1 MVRSSTIRRSLAAVL
16 LVQLG
21 SIGVG
26 SSPVNAQPAH
36 PSFQLLSAPPEP
48 SPGSCH
54 VVLQDRWGLMWFGTQ
69 DGLYRYDGSVL
80 KRFKHDPRD
89 ESSLSHNQVWALAE
103 DTDGNILVGTDA
115 GGLNRWSRNDE
126 TFTRFSHDA
135 EVPGSL
141 SSNRVRSL
149 LVDRSGVLWVGT
161 DQGLDRRDTLGS
173 TSKRYTHDPEDP
185 TSLSDNSVLS
195 LYEDSQGHLWVGTR
209 GGLNRFDPTA
219 NTFQRYPLA
228 SDELATPNPERVLA
242 ILEDHRERIWIGT
255 YDGLYR
261 YDRTSGTFHSYTHDP
276 GNSSTISSNAVRA
289 LLEDRDRSLWIA
301 TDHGL
306 NLLRDG
312 TETFVHFRHDPVDR
326 QSLSTDDVLS
336 LYQDT
341 GGVVWVGTLLGG
353 ITHFN
358 PLSFSFGHYKRSPSD
373 IDGLSSNRVLAF
385 AEDAAGRVWIG
396 TLGGGLNRWD
406 RRGGRFEHFRH
417 DAADPAS
424 LSDDRVTAVI
434 VTDAGEVWAGTRRGG
449 LNRFD
454 PASGGFV
461 RYRSDPERADS
472 LSSDE
477 VMSLYEDRGGGLWV
491 GTFGGGLNLF
501 DRETGGFLRFPYGTG
516 SPDSLSGGRVTCLVE
531 DAEGALWVGTRGD
544 GLNRLDRSSNTFS
557 HFTHDPQNKKSLS
570 NNVVQALHVD
580 ATGRLWVGTNGGG
593 LNLLVKPDPEA
604 GTVQFRHYWESDGL
618 PNDSVWGIRSDARGN
633 LWISTNN
640 GLAMFTPS
648 ASGTEEF
655 VTYRALHGLQ
665 DNEFNVGA
673 HYRSPRGEL
682 FFGGVDGFNAFFP
695 ERIARNDHPPK
706 VLLTGFR
713 RHNEPD
719 LLEKPL
725 YETDEISLTH
735 QDTRVS
741 FEYAALDYTAP
752 HRNRYKYKLEGF
764 DEDWAEI
771 ETARP
776 ATYTNLDPGDYTFRV
791 KGSNSDGVWSVE
803 DATVKVQ
810 VLPASWETWWAYCA
824 YVLALIGSV
833 LGLVVWRVDEHKRR
847 SAELERT
854 VARRTGELAELVERL
869 RHSER
874 KALKAREDALAE
886 RQKAL
891 AASNA
896 KSMFLSNMSHELRT
910 PLNAVLGFTKL
921 LEQDS
926 RLADDHREY
935 LSIIGHSGE
944 HLLGLIDEV
953 LTLSKIEA
961 GKLTLATRPFDPH
974 RLVRGVEGM
983 VRLRAESKGLQLTV
997 DVDPE
1002 LPACLRGDEG
1012 RLRQVLLNLLGN
1024 AVKFTRHG
1032 AIALHLRWRGG
1043 NLEFEVADTGQG
1055 IARDEIEHL
1064 FEPFEQTSAGR
1075 LSREGTGLGLTISRQ
1090 LVQIMGGDIAVESEV
1105 DKGTTFRFAVPLE
1118 PADPTA
1124 LPRARRQL
1132 RRLAPGQPP
1141 VEVLVVDDA
1150 AENRLLLRRLL
1161 SLAGFTVREAADGGE
1176 AVQQWQK
1183 HRPRLIWMDM
1193 QMPVMD
1199 GYQAS
1204 RRIRELESDRGAE
1217 RTPIIAL
1224 TATAFEQDRGNILAA
1239 GCDDVLV
1246 KPFRVTDL
1254 FAVLTQHLDVRM
1266 EEGETKT
1273 PATEPA
1279 PAAAEPPRGG
1289 EAPPGAAPSPGGD
1302 RRPRILVTEADDANR
1317 KLVVRTLQA
1326 LGHRAE
1332 VVADSSDALALF
1344 RRRPYDLVLLDA
1356 ALPDGLETTR
1366 QLRRESTTG
1375 RELRIVG
1382 MTSHPRREERRRC
1395 LEAGMNDVLS
1405 KPVGLDDL
1413 KAFLDPAP
1421 AVEKA
1426 GDTAE
1431 APPTEALD
1439 RERLASLRQLDAA
1452 SQEALLSQL
1461 IALFLETAP
1470 AQVDDLRQAIGD
1482 GDGQLLRQL
1491 AHSLKNRSSNIGAVS
1506 MAAACEEL
1514 EQIGRSRVAGE
1525 AGNPG
1530 QTEEVLG
1537 RLRVELDRATAALE
1551 REWER
1556 EARPRNS

>member
-1 MVRSSTIRRSLAAVL
+1 MAKQTSSTNLGGPLVGLLLAGL
-16 LVQLG
+16 LLG
-21 SIGVG
+21 TVAPSG
-26 SSPVNAQPAH
+26 AQPQH
-36 PSFQLLSAPPEP
+36 LRFQHLPELQGA
-48 SPGSCH
+48 SVH
-54 VVLQDRWGLMWFGTQ
+54 AILQDHLGYMWFGTQ
-69 DGLYRYDGSVL
+69 EGLLRYDGYTVTAY
-80 KRFKHDPRD
+80 KHDPND
-89 ESSLSHNQVWALAE
+89 PSSLSHNHVRTLAE
-103 DTDGNILVGTDA
+103 DGTGDLWIGTDH
-115 GGLNRWSRNDE
+115 GGLNRWSRSDE
-126 TFTRFSHDA
+126 TFR
-135 EVPGSL
+135 
-141 SSNRVRSL
+141 RSPL
-149 LVDRSGVLWVGT
+149 TGDQIRALWLDQSGDLWIGT
-161 DQGLDRRDTLGS
+161 GAQGLDRLNPDS
-173 TSKRYTHDPEDP
+173 EAITHYRNDPANP
-185 TSLSDNSVLS
+185 VSLSDDRVLS
-195 LYEDSQGHLWVGTR
+195 LFQDRAGNLWVGTR
-209 GGLNRFDPTA
+209 GGLNRFDHESGG
-219 NTFQRYPLA
+219 FQRWVNDPADPTSL
-228 SDELATPNPERVLA
+228 SQNRVLS
-242 ILEDHRERIWIGT
+242 LYEDRAGNLWV
-255 YDGLYR
+255 
-261 YDRTSGTFHSYTHDP
+261 GTFGGLNRLRSDSSEVVRYLSDPNDPSSLSDNNVRSVIEDTH
-276 GNSSTISSNAVRA
+276 GR
-289 LLEDRDRSLWIA
+289 LWIA
-301 TDHGL
+301 TNDGL
-306 NLLRDG
+306 SLHRGEDG
-312 TETFVHFRHDPVDR
+312 RFVRYRHTPTDPD
-326 QSLSTDDVLS
+326 SLSTNRILTLHRDRSGWL
-336 LYQDT
+336 
-341 GGVVWVGTLLGG
+341 WAGTLAGG
-353 ITHFN
+353 INKWN
-358 PLSFSFGHYKRSPSD
+358 PRALSFGHYRSSPEHP
-373 IDGLSSNRVLAF
+373 DGFSSNAVLAF
-385 AEDAAGRVWIG
+385 AEDAERRLWIG
-396 TLGGGLNRWD
+396 TIDGGLDRWDRESGHVDHFRHSQTDPQSLSDDQVSALLIDRNGVLWIGTISGGLNRLDPATMVFERLPLASESSDDSEQVGIMSLLEDRSGDVWVGTYGGGLTRFDSRTGASVRYLPAPADSSSLGDDRVRCLSEDADGAVWVGLYGAGLNRFDRTTESFSHFRHDPEDPTSLSNDIVTSLHVDAAGTLWVGTKGGGLNRLQELD
-406 RRGGRFEHFRH
+406 LQSNVAQFRSHTEHN
-417 DAADPAS
+417 
-424 LSDDRVTAVI
+424 
-434 VTDAGEVWAGTRRGG
+434 G
-449 LNRFD
+449 L
-454 PASGGFV
+454 
-461 RYRSDPERADS
+461 
-472 LSSDE
+472 
-477 VMSLYEDRGGGLWV
+477 
-491 GTFGGGLNLF
+491 
-501 DRETGGFLRFPYGTG
+501 
-516 SPDSLSGGRVTCLVE
+516 PDSVIYGIQSDSE
-531 DAEGALWVGTRGD
+531 
-544 GLNRLDRSSNTFS
+544 
-557 HFTHDPQNKKSLS
+557 
-570 NNVVQALHVD
+570 
-580 ATGRLWVGTNGGG
+580 GRLW
-593 LNLLVKPDPEA
+593 L
-604 GTVQFRHYWESDGL
+604 
-618 PNDSVWGIRSDARGN
+618 
-633 LWISTNN
+633 STNN
-640 GLAMFTPS
+640 GLARFDPTS
-648 ASGTEEF
+648 EA
-655 VTYRALHGLQ
+655 VTSYGRIHGLQ
-665 DNEFNVGA
+665 NDEFNSGA
-673 HYRSPRGEL
+673 HYRSPRGEM
-682 FFGGVDGFNAFFP
+682 FFGGFEGFNAFFP
-695 ERIARNDHPPK
+695 EQIQDRIQPPQIVVTSIRKND
-706 VLLTGFR
+706 
-713 RHNEPD
+713 
-719 LLEKPL
+719 
-725 YETDEISLTH
+725 
-735 QDTRVS
+735 QRVS
-741 FEYAALDYTAP
+741 LESGQLIIRHHDSGFSFEFAILDYTAP
-752 HRNRYKYKLEGF
+752 EKNRYSYMLKGF
-764 DEDWAEI
+764 DHDWRQQLDKRE
-771 ETARP
+771 P

-874 KALKAREDALAE
+874 KALKAREDALTE

-1273 PATEPA
+1273 PATEPV